1 MERNSPRQ
9 MPVIRQSY
17 AATYMKQSGTVH
29 AVALKIKY
37 RALQALQP
45 VINQYICDGQC
56 ILPEDIPSKERTVVV
71 DLADIT
77 TPNNYKRAR
86 GVGEEMAKTSFT
98 FSDEHYRWQQVNLIA
113 RIGQWREDNGRYL
126 EIVFTNEFLQVLTQ
140 KGGWIS
146 FYNANVICGLNST
159 YSMRIYEMISRRGSD
174 NPLFITFDDFK
185 EYLGLQEK
193 STFDGKQGPINF
205 DNKVLG
211 VARDE
216 LKEKT
221 PYSFDSTR
229 FKDESGR
236 WCYVLNVRHYPKNE
250 PESQYE
256 KELAGQI
263 TFGYNKKAMAIL
275 KDPTMYGFTDKEL
288 KPHRDLLLRFEKE
301 TGRDLVEI
309 LEDRWNKATVF
320 DNPKGYIINTL
331 KDIMENG

>member
-1 MERNSPRQ
+1 

-77 TPNNYKRAR
+77 TPNNYKWAM
-86 GVGEEMAKTSFT
+86 GVGKEMMDIN
-98 FSDEHYRWQQVNLIA
+98 FSYSDKAFIWKLVKPIES
-113 RIGQWREDNGRYL
+113 IGQWKKDNGRFL
-126 EIVFTNEFLQVLTQ
+126 EVEFSNRFLHVLTME
-140 KGGWIS
+140 GGWTS
-146 FYNANVICGLNST
+146 FYNANIICGLRSK
-159 YSMRIYEMISRRGSD
+159 YSMRIYEMISRRD
-174 NPLFITFDDFK
+174 ADRPLFITFDDFK
-185 EYLGLQEK
+185 EYLGLQSK
-193 STFDGKQGPINF
+193 STFNGSHGAVSF
-205 DNKVLG
+205 DEKVIA
-211 VARDE
+211 VAREE
-216 LKEKT
+216 LKNKS
-221 PYSFDSTR
+221 PYYFDAKR
-229 FKDESGR
+229 FKDESGH
-236 WCYVLNVRHYPKNE
+236 WCYALTVHHLPKNE
-250 PESQYE
+250 PEEQYQ
-256 KELAGQI
+256 KELANQI
-263 TFGYNKKAMAIL
+263 TFGYNKEAMAML
-275 KDPTMYGFTDKEL
+275 KDPAMYGFTDKEL

-309 LEDRWNKATVF
+309 LEDKWNKATVF